1 MSNSFATM
9 GNNISTVSIGGT
21 GGTGLMYQYV
31 LQGPDSF
38 AAATMNMS
46 KKRVGPKLYFSYV
59 KSKLTKTQTKKL
71 KARLQKLQ
79 ALVKNADLVGQK
91 ALYETL
97 SKMLVVAVRESEA
110 AACGYDV
117 FINYKDVTKFMG
129 MVTEDDTSHKNPV
142 FFKKLE
148 EFPRALP
155 AKIQKTVK
163 AVQSKGLFDELWVLY
178 LDYSGEEIKS
188 TKEKIREKDP
198 ILFGKF
204 SYDDQRL
211 YFVADWVDE
220 YCDLTL
226 SKFVDEMK
234 QNDGE
239 YETSTVEEITPEY
252 LDRIRE
258 EIKER
263 DIRMKNVHSQNYR
276 DKMAEEDQ
284 AEIKR
289 LREEN
294 TKLQEN
300 KSADRAKWRKEANQ
314 ELREIAAEK
323 DQELST
329 KKPWYKRFF

>member
-1 MSNSFATM
+1 
-9 GNNISTVSIGGT
+9 
-21 GGTGLMYQYV
+21 
-31 LQGPDSF
+31 
-38 AAATMNMS
+38 
-46 KKRVGPKLYFSYV
+46 
-59 KSKLTKTQTKKL
+59 
-71 KARLQKLQ
+71 
-79 ALVKNADLVGQK
+79 

-117 FINYKDVTKFMG
+117 FVNQKDVTKFMG
-129 MVTEDDTSHKNPV
+129 LVTEDDTSHKNPV

-163 AVQSKGLFDELWVLY
+163 SVQSKGLFDELWVLY

-211 YFVADWVDE
+211 YFVADWIDE

-239 YETSTVEEITPEY
+239 YETSSMGEITPEY
-252 LDRIRE
+252 LERIKE

-263 DIRMKNVHSQNYR
+263 DIRMKNVNSQNYR
-276 DKMAEEDQ
+276 DKMAEEDR

-289 LREEN
+289 LKEEN
-294 TKLQEN
+294 AKLQEKSPE
-300 KSADRAKWRKEANQ
+300 KSAAARAKWREEANQ
-314 ELREIAAEK
+314 ELREIIK
-323 DQELST
+323 DKEQELSA